1 MMVGVQHLR
10 PRSTTHSTVGLVAVV
25 AAIGVVFG
33 DIGTSPLYAIRVA
46 LGTDASTAVDTES
59 VLGVLSLVFWSL
71 VIVIGV
77 KYLLYVLRADNDG
90 EGGILALTA
99 LAGGDSTTR
108 RVAFLVALGVFGSA
122 LLYGDGMIT
131 PAISVLSAIE
141 GVEVAVPG
149 FQSFVV
155 PATVVVLI
163 LLFRVQHH
171 GTARIGRVFGPIMIL
186 WFAVIAGAGVV
197 GIVRQPSVLAAVSP
211 SHAVGFVVTNRG
223 SALVTIGAIFL
234 VVTGGEALY
243 ADLGHFGTA
252 PIRRGWYTVVFP
264 ALLLSYFGQGALLL
278 HDPTVNN
285 PFFGLVPRWG
295 LYPLVALATAATV
308 IASQAV
314 ISGAFS
320 LSRQAMRLGYLPRI
334 RIDHT
339 SSDEAGQVYV
349 PAVNNALMVATVLL
363 VIAFRKSENLAG
375 AYGVAVATTMM
386 ITTVLAHRVARIKW
400 GWPRVAAT
408 AATAVFLCIDTVF
421 LAANFLKIPAGG
433 WVPLAVAG
441 AVFGAMTTWRTGRS
455 RLGLRIRGHAAP
467 LHMFVE
473 SLADP
478 DLRRFPGTGVVMTG
492 LRASTPPPLAHLV
505 ERVGALPERVIV
517 ATVDTA
523 SVPHVR
529 APDRATVVDL
539 DRGISRVM
547 LHYGFMDR
555 VDVPADL
562 ERIKERLDV
571 ADIDDA
577 TYYVG
582 HITVVPGRRP
592 GMAAWRQHLYAIMDR
607 NEAAPIGVF
616 RLPRERV
623 IEIGMQVDV

>member
-1 MMVGVQHLR
+1 
-10 PRSTTHSTVGLVAVV
+10 LVAVV
-25 AAIGVVFG
+25 GAIGVVFG
-33 DIGTSPLYAIRVA
+33 DIGTSPLYAMRVA
-46 LGTDASTAVDTES
+46 LDTEDAAPVDTEA

-99 LAGGDSTTR
+99 LAGGDATTR
-108 RVAFLVALGVFGSA
+108 RVAIMVALGVFGSA

-149 FQSFVV
+149 FHSLVV
-155 PATVVVLI
+155 PITVVVLI
-163 LLFRVQHH
+163 MLFRVQHH
-171 GTARIGRVFGPIMIL
+171 GTARIGSVFGPVMIF
-186 WFAVIAGAGVV
+186 WFLVIAVAGVI
-197 GIVRQPSVLAAVSP
+197 GIIQEPSVLSAISP
-211 SHAVGFVVTNRG
+211 AHGVGFVTTHRG
-223 SALVTIGAIFL
+223 SALVAVGAIFL

-243 ADLGHFGTA
+243 ADLGHFGA
-252 PIRRGWYTVVFP
+252 GPIRRGWYSVVFP
-264 ALLLSYFGQGALLL
+264 ALLLNYFGQGALLL
-278 HDPTVNN
+278 HDPTVAN

-295 LYPLVALATAATV
+295 LYPLVALSTAATV

-339 SSDEAGQVYV
+339 SSDEAGQVFV
-349 PAVNNALMVATVLL
+349 PSVNNALMVATVLL
-363 VIAFRKSENLAG
+363 VIAFHRSENLAG

-386 ITTVLAHRVARIKW
+386 ITTVLAHRVARTKW
-400 GWPRVAAT
+400 GWPRLPAA
-408 AATAVFLCIDTVF
+408 AVTGVLLCIDAVF
-421 LAANFLKIPAGG
+421 LAANLLKIPAGG

-441 AVFGAMTTWRTGRS
+441 TVFGAMTTWRTGRR
-455 RLGLRIRGHAAP
+455 RLGVRIRGHTLP

-473 SLADP
+473 TLSDP
-478 DLRRFPGTGVVMTG
+478 EVRRNPGTGVVMTG
-492 LRASTPPPLAHLV
+492 LRASTPPVLAHLV
-505 ERVGALPERVIV
+505 DRVGALPERLIIT
-517 ATVDTA
+517 TVDTA

-529 APDRATVVDL
+529 TADRAAVVDL
-539 DRGISRVM
+539 ARGISRVM

-555 VDVPADL
+555 IDVPADL
-562 ERIKERLDV
+562 ERIKERLEV
-571 ADIDDA
+571 PDIDDA
-577 TYYVG
+577 TYFVG
-582 HITVVPGRRP
+582 HVTVVPGRRP
-592 GMAAWRQHLYAIMDR
+592 GMAAWRQHLYAILDR

-623 IEIGMQVDV
+623 VEIGMQVDV